1 MWELRP
7 FSAGSMGQSSED
19 SPDRGALE
27 EEKPKRPSAGPGR
40 RLTEIN
46 KMLKT
51 NRAWDKPSRRS
62 AKRHK
67 EQDKVVQEEMDWEQK
82 KRKREAISGRFWAR
96 IDRSKSKDSV
106 DFDEDSD
113 DFASTKPSQR
123 TAKTAGYDNLEDL
136 FKDEEIDF
144 GRAAGPAMAP
154 LDCLSESD
162 EDELDFEAISI
173 DKVKLRRVGTSLTL
187 SHFFNCTRR
196 NSVTGKVV
204 MKEDRYMPGFILVDL
219 FGRRRLIGSPD
230 DLFED
235 HYLFRAHVMSHR
247 TWIYHNFAKDPKKLA
262 QVSGKD
268 SMNGMIKKILSLECI
283 DVDVNTGRH
292 SPLFAWLVSSSF
304 LACTGDSALVVMM
317 LVTTFF
323 MCIITYSFNTPER
336 YDYIRV
342 SLLPVRVAVSVGIA
356 LQSNQL
362 SQYISVLIFS
372 YLSIFVLVID
382 FILGDLFL
390 LWAYRFQCS
399 YRVLD
404 ILPARVFLCA
414 REGAAHLDDVL
425 GHRIGITTEVIG
437 CAWDSRY
444 SLIADLNGLICELRR
459 PRMEELQ
466 ALVQDFQENQEDYG
480 FLSVK
485 CFSTDR
491 PNFAALEQDIPL
503 RELNRLIEIHRRQ
516 HLWTWRMVSK
526 RDMKFPEKK
535 GAEVLEL
542 KKQLLKQTQSE

>member
-187 SHFFNCTRR
+187 SHFFNCHLPQEPRA
-196 NSVTGKVV
+196 
-204 MKEDRYMPGFILVDL
+204 DRKSPYAHS
-219 FGRRRLIGSPD
+219 GR
-230 DLFED
+230 
-235 HYLFRAHVMSHR
+235 
-247 TWIYHNFAKDPKKLA
+247 
-262 QVSGKD
+262 
-268 SMNGMIKKILSLECI
+268 
-283 DVDVNTGRH
+283 
-292 SPLFAWLVSSSF
+292 
-304 LACTGDSALVVMM
+304 
-317 LVTTFF
+317 
-323 MCIITYSFNTPER
+323 
-336 YDYIRV
+336 
-342 SLLPVRVAVSVGIA
+342 
-356 LQSNQL
+356 
-362 SQYISVLIFS
+362 
-372 YLSIFVLVID
+372 
-382 FILGDLFL
+382 
-390 LWAYRFQCS
+390 
-399 YRVLD
+399 
-404 ILPARVFLCA
+404 
-414 REGAAHLDDVL
+414 
-425 GHRIGITTEVIG
+425 
-437 CAWDSRY
+437 
-444 SLIADLNGLICELRR
+444 
-459 PRMEELQ
+459 
-466 ALVQDFQENQEDYG
+466 
-480 FLSVK
+480 
-485 CFSTDR
+485 
-491 PNFAALEQDIPL
+491 ALEYLAKREEEGGSTPL
-503 RELNRLIEIHRRQ
+503 AWFE
-516 HLWTWRMVSK
+516 
-526 RDMKFPEKK
+526 RD
-535 GAEVLEL
+535 
-542 KKQLLKQTQSE
+542 